1 MFALY
6 RHGRITGGV
15 FCFLIHKSSTKSSLH
30 VSPFCIYIIDGIYF
44 SMIYHSLASA
54 FVGN

>member
-15 FCFLIHKSSTKSSLH
+15 FCFLIHKSSTKSPLH